1 MCCPAAPSNS
11 SLQTCTHC
19 TGGFVTFDGA
29 LSAPQASDVAT
40 VNAHAAWTN
49 RVARTLKSAPPVEL
63 DFRRRTR
70 VFWVSSAAKKCSHKC
85 FQSAI
90 LVVRHTTREN
100 IPRSALVLS
109 GHKPFHTGA
118 AAPFVDRGTNL
129 KLTNYFKHGLFGA
142 VALILAG
149 ARF

>member
-19 TGGFVTFDGA
+19 TGGVVTFDGA

-40 VNAHAAWTN
+40 VNAHAPWTN
-49 RVARTLKSAPPVEL
+49 RVARTVNSAPPVEL

-70 VFWVSSAAKKCSHKC
+70 VFCSAQQRKKCSHKC

-90 LVVRHTTREN
+90 LVVRNTTREN
-100 IPRSALVLS
+100 ILRSALVLS
-109 GHKPFHTGA
+109 GHKPFYTGA
-118 AAPFVDRGTNL
+118 AAPFVDRSTKFEAHQL
-129 KLTNYFKHGLFGA
+129 LQT
-142 VALILAG
+142 
-149 ARF
+149 